1 MTLPG
6 IDVSSFQGA
15 PGRWMTLAGKIEWAG
30 VKISELSAAGPYVDP
45 DCAADWPALRAAGI
59 GRLGYLF
66 GHPAMSVSRTVA
78 LFCSVLDP
86 LGLADD
92 DAVAIDLE
100 VSDGLSS
107 AAVSGWAR
115 DVAAVLR
122 QKTGRA
128 PVLYTFRDFALAGN
142 CAGLGHLPL
151 WIADPDSPPGHPQV
165 PAPWVSWAIHQYKQS
180 PMDRDVANYPDLAAM
195 RAALGKRKPEPAF
208 VWKDHEPMMMKRGA
222 GAITPVALP
231 AGATK
236 LVLTPESTAQV
247 EVQTHDHGSVTVD
260 LDWQPPGGKVV
271 DIPGGVQFVHL
282 HRIDGGL
289 DDVSVT
295 WQ

>member
-1 MTLPG
+1 M
-6 IDVSSFQGA
+6 A
-15 PGRWMTLAGKIEWAG
+15 
-30 VKISELSAAGPYVDP
+30 
-45 DCAADWPALRAAGI
+45 
-59 GRLGYLF
+59 YLF
-66 GHPAMSVSRTVA
+66 AHPAMSVTRTVDLFLSA
-78 LFCSVLDP
+78 LGT
-86 LGLADD
+86 GLADD

-100 VSDGLSS
+100 VSDGLSP
-107 AAVSGWAR
+107 AAVSGWA
-115 DVAAVLR
+115 ASTAGLLG
-122 QKTGRA
+122 QKTGRK
-128 PVLYTFRDFALAGN
+128 PVLYTFINFAHAGY

-151 WIADPDSPPGHPQV
+151 WLADPGSPPGKPRV
-165 PAPWVSWAIHQYKQS
+165 PPPWTSWAIHQYAQS
-180 PMDRDVANYPDLAAM
+180 PMDRDVANYPDLKAM
-195 RAALGKRKPEPAF
+195 RAALGKHTPGPPPF
-208 VWKDHEPMMMKRGA
+208 TWKDHEPMLMKRGA

-247 EVQTHDHGSVTVD
+247 AVQTHDHGTVTVE

-282 HRIDGGL
+282 HRLDGGL